1 MGKEN
6 IKGFIFD
13 VDGVLVYQGTVYPGA
28 VEVIDTLRDKG
39 MVLRFLT
46 NSTLKS
52 RRSCAEKLN
61 KAGFRVYDQEC
72 ITASSATAA
81 YLEGLKPKSCWVML
95 EREGVDEFRDFTQ
108 DTENPQYVVIGDNRS
123 QFDFDHL
130 NKALRL
136 IRKGAHLIGMQSELI
151 DSSMGEL
158 ELNVG
163 SWVGMLEKASGV
175 QATYIGKPNPYM
187 FELAVRT
194 MGLDKSEI
202 IMVGDRVSTDVK
214 GAQDFGIRALL
225 VKTGEFRQEDLD
237 GSVKPDYILDSMQ
250 DLLTIL

>member
-1 MGKEN
+1 MGKES

-13 VDGVLVYQGTVYPGA
+13 VDGVLVYQGKVYPGA
-28 VEVIDTLRDKG
+28 IETINTLRDNS

-61 KAGFRVYDQEC
+61 KAGFRVFDQEC

-81 YLEGLKPKSCWVML
+81 YLEGLKPQSCWVML
-95 EREGVDEFRDFTQ
+95 EREGVDEFKDFTQ
-108 DTENPQYVVIGDNRS
+108 DTENPEYIVIGDNRS
-123 QFDFDHL
+123 RFDFDHL

-136 IRKGAHLIGMQSELI
+136 IKKGARLIGMQSELI

-163 SWVGMLEKASGV
+163 SWVGMLERASEV
-175 QATYIGKPNPYM
+175 RATYIGKPNPYM
-187 FELAVRT
+187 FELALRT

-214 GAQDFGIRALL
+214 GAQDFGIRTLL
-225 VKTGEFRQEDLD
+225 VKTGEFCQEDLD
-237 GSVKPDYILDSMQ
+237 GKVKPDYILDSIQ
-250 DLLTIL
+250 DLLIII